1 MHPVIIAIV
10 AFFVFLF
17 LTEKMP
23 TLALAVLLVSWFL
36 SVGWLLYRLQMLPGV
51 IMDLI
56 DKFTNRDALAAALD
70 QSEKDV
76 QRVDPV
82 EFAKFV
88 NARVIGQEAV
98 INRIAKS
105 VARRTS
111 AKRIGKPIISVLISG
126 PTGVGK
132 TEMAKAMT
140 EYLFGD
146 VKSMFRIDVGNLGS
160 HGASSLVG
168 SPKGYAGSDQWGALT
183 KHLKTQPHT
192 LILFDEIEKA
202 GRDPNSELYK
212 ILLSLLDEGR
222 VTERSVNQTVDA
234 SGAIIMMTSNANA
247 QQLGEL
253 AERYIDDPEELVR
266 ATKDSLQDY
275 FAPELL
281 ARMDEVTTVKPLTS
295 MEMASVI
302 LVNLNKFAERYE
314 LEIAQQG
321 DGVAVELLVEAVRKQ
336 QTLKNYGVRELL
348 RWLENKI
355 VDHIIEARDEGAK
368 TIRLTFDTMTEEPG
382 VEIVE
387 LREIPDE

>member
-295 MEMASVI
+295 MEMAAVI